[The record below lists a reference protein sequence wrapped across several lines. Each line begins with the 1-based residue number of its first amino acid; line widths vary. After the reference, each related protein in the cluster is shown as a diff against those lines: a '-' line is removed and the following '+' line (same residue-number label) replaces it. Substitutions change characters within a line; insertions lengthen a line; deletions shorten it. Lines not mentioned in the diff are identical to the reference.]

1 MAYQMKYFM
10 KNILVAIALVISVT
24 DSYAQAS
31 QVFKTDNGAIGG
43 FDPVAYFKEGKPVV
57 GLKENAVE
65 WNGANWYFSSK
76 ENKES
81 FEKNPERY
89 APQYGGYCA
98 FGTAEGHKAPTQPDA
113 WSIVDNKLYLNY
125 NKKVQSDWKKDQT
138 GYIKMADINW
148 PAVKDSN

>member
-1 MAYQMKYFM
+1 MKYFM

-125 NKKVQSDWKKDQT
+125 NKKVQSDWKKDQA
-138 GYIKMADINW
+138 GYIKMANINW